1 MALDE
6 FFVQKRALAFY
17 KVIQAI
23 WQILKFYNLI
33 FKQDTYLLE
42 NTTIQY
48 SICISKAKEIIVL
61 GNLPSGLLL

>member
-42 NTTIQY
+42 NTTSNSQY
-48 SICISKAKEIIVL
+48 VFLKLKK
-61 GNLPSGLLL
+61 